1 MLRKISRIS
10 LLVIVGLSFATP
22 AQAEFADG
30 LVAYWPFEGNFED
43 SLGVY
48 HGESSETVE
57 DAEPIPFTAGKFG
70 QSVQLNGENQS
81 IYINGGSG
89 GNDVEIEDPG
99 GVTDT
104 IENRFDFAF
113 VEGEENT
120 GSVAISTWFTV
131 DAFDTNWQALIAKG
145 EGSGWRMHRRG
156 GDVPAELVF
165 TGGTGGDG
173 PRYNGDGSVIN
184 IEPDGAVWH
193 HVVAMT
199 DGSLIHN
206 GEEGECD
213 IELVN
218 AGEAEC
224 LHSKQVWVNGQL
236 VSTLANTQLENRANL
251 MQIGDNPDSPNRE
264 WEGKVDDVAVWERA
278 LTVGEIQALYNEG
291 DGNSLSGLLNP
302 GLVGDFNGDE
312 KVDFAD
318 FTILSANF
326 NTEVDGAEQGDIDFN
341 KKVNLTDFLKFR
353 EAFAA
358 FNGGAGESASS
369 VPEPTTFALLGMGT
383 ACWALSR
390 RRRRR

>member
-1 MLRKISRIS
+1 MLRMISRIS
-10 LLVIVGLSFATP
+10 LLVIVGLSFTVP
-22 AQAEFADG
+22 AHAEFSDG

-48 HGESSETVE
+48 HGESSEFID
-57 DAEPIPFTAGKFG
+57 DAEPIPFAEGKFG
-70 QSVQLNGENQS
+70 QSVHLNGEKQS

-89 GNDVEIEDPG
+89 GNDNTIEDPG

-131 DAFDTNWQALIAKG
+131 DAFDTSWQALIAKG
-145 EGSGWRMHRRG
+145 EGSGWRLHRRG

-173 PRYNGDGSVIN
+173 PRYNAGGDIID
-184 IEPDGAVWH
+184 IEPDGETWH

-224 LHSKQVWVNGQL
+224 LHSKQVWVDGQL
-236 VSTLANTQLENRANL
+236 VSTLASTRLEDRANL
-251 MQIGDNPDSPNRE
+251 MQIGDNPDSANRE
-264 WEGKVDDVAVWERA
+264 WEGRVDDVAVWERA

-291 DGNSLSGLLNP
+291 AGTSLSALLNP
-302 GLVGDFNGDE
+302 GLVGDFNGDD

-353 EAFAA
+353 EAFLA
-358 FNGGAGESASS
+358 FNAGGEPSTSS
-369 VPEPTTFALLGMGT
+369 VPEPTGFALLGVGT
-383 ACWALSR
+383 AMWALR